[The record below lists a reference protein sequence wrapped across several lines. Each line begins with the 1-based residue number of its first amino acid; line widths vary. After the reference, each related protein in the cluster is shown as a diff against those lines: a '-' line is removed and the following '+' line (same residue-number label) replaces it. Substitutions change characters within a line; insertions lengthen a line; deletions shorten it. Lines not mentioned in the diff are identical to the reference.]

1 MGNHA
6 SHLFRKTRSHPIQN
20 LKDFCFRTSDD
31 FHGDGF
37 VIRVENMLESVG
49 KRSVAH
55 IM

>member
-6 SHLFRKTRSHPIQN
+6 SHLFRKTRGHPIQN
-20 LKDFCFRTSDD
+20 LKDFCVRAGDD
-31 FHGDGF
+31 LHSNGF